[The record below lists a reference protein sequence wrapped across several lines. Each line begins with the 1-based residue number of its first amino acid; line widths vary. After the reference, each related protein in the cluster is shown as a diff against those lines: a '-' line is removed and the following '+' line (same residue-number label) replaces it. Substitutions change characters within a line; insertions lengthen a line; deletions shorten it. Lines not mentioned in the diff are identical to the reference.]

1 MTSDLSCGH
10 SLNGIVIVSSMTP
23 AIPTLAVVLMLSTR
37 YAYTAYGRIVGS
49 WYTCWWNP
57 MYKWSITVPV
67 QHRLMPDTIYAVYN
81 SLMTDAGFTL
91 RPFDRTFSAGMVLV
105 THIEFTVSHSSPRA
119 MTLFMLRWPRMEFT
133 VSEL

>member
-1 MTSDLSCGH
+1 
-10 SLNGIVIVSSMTP
+10 
-23 AIPTLAVVLMLSTR
+23 
-37 YAYTAYGRIVGS
+37 
-49 WYTCWWNP
+49 

-67 QHRLMPDTIYAVYN
+67 QYSLMPDTIYAVYN

-105 THIEFTVSHSSPRA
+105 THIEFTVSHSSPSA
-119 MTLFMLRWPRMEFT
+119 LTYFILRYPKMEFA